1 MAQQLVQI
9 NFTLNVS
16 ESEYVQTIAP
26 LAQSIADTAGSQ
38 WKIWVVN
45 QAELEAGGISLF
57 ADESSAAA
65 FLAGPLVAQM
75 RNTPLLREFQTKR
88 FDLLTDL
95 TEITRGP
102 LWAYAQGL

>member
-16 ESEYVQTIAP
+16 GNEYAQTIAP
-26 LAQSIADTAGSQ
+26 LAQSIADTAGLQ

-45 QAELEAGGISLF
+45 QAEREAGGIYLF

-75 RNTPLLREFQTKR
+75 RSTPLLCESQTRR
-88 FDLLTDL
+88 FDVLTDL
-95 TEITRGP
+95 D
-102 LWAYAQGL
+102 